1 MSMSPSDRYSTTVLP
16 RNGRDNGLYPP
27 HYRASTAALPPA
39 CSLLAIDSTDHPE
52 EVTMK
57 SHRRR
62 RHRRIRALILG
73 LAACTA
79 LAAPAAAEPGA
90 DYPQPSSAKI
100 GDTPADFA
108 QPVAPAP
115 KAGDTPVDDPGASRA
130 PEYTAPPTIQVVR
143 PERTIVRDVD
153 EVLPVVLSS
162 AALLVALSGCAFLLV
177 ASIRRRPP
185 GH

>member
-1 MSMSPSDRYSTTVLP
+1 
-16 RNGRDNGLYPP
+16 
-27 HYRASTAALPPA
+27 
-39 CSLLAIDSTDHPE
+39 
-52 EVTMK
+52 MK
-57 SHRRR
+57 SHRR

-73 LAACTA
+73 LAACAA

-130 PEYTAPPTIQVVR
+130 PEYTAPTTIQVVR
-143 PERTIVRDVD
+143 PERTIVRNVD
-153 EVLPVVLSS
+153 EVLPGVLSS
-162 AALLVALSGCAFLLV
+162 AALLLALGGCTFLLT
-177 ASIRRRPP
+177 ASIKRRRL
-185 GH
+185 GSSH

>member
-1 MSMSPSDRYSTTVLP
+1 
-16 RNGRDNGLYPP
+16 
-27 HYRASTAALPPA
+27 
-39 CSLLAIDSTDHPE
+39 
-52 EVTMK
+52 MK
-57 SHRRR
+57 SHRRTTR
-62 RHRRIRALILG
+62 SLRTVMIA

-79 LAAPAAAEPGA
+79 LAAPAAAEPGS
-90 DYPQPSSAKI
+90 DYPQPAGDKI

-130 PEYTAPPTIQVVR
+130 PEYTAPTTIQVLR

-162 AALLVALSGCAFLLV
+162 TALLLALGGYTFVLV
-177 ASIRRRPP
+177 ASIERRRL

>member
-1 MSMSPSDRYSTTVLP
+1 MQ
-16 RNGRDNGLYPP
+16 
-27 HYRASTAALPPA
+27 
-39 CSLLAIDSTDHPE
+39 
-52 EVTMK
+52 

-62 RHRRIRALILG
+62 RAIRALVLG

-79 LAAPAAAEPGA
+79 VAAPAAAQPAGDPPA
-90 DYPQPSSAKI
+90 DSVTARWQSYDEQVAKLSPEERAVAFGTDVPTVKV

-115 KAGDTPVDDPGASRA
+115 KAGDTPIDHPGASRA
-130 PEYTAPPTIQVVR
+130 PDYTAPTTIQVVR

-162 AALLVALSGCAFLLV
+162 AALLVALGGCAFLLF
-177 ASIRRRPP
+177 ASIRRRRLSSS
-185 GH
+185 H